1 MKHTLAIALLILL
14 TWNLSAR
21 GQEPYAPE
29 AAVPAPEIRV
39 QDAPDDTAIRSRLA
53 AVLGAIDGLEDVN
66 VEVTAG
72 VVILTGEVPNS
83 RAAREVLDIARRT
96 EGVVHVLNRLDEEAN
111 VASRLRPV
119 TRKFNELGAASLRI
133 LPVGLIAVMVV
144 VLFWFLG
151 QWAGN
156 RGQWLRRAGLS
167 ELSANLLRRIVRLL
181 VIGIGILIALEI
193 LDATAMIGALLGV
206 AGIAGIALGF
216 AFRNIAEN
224 YLAGVL
230 LSARNP
236 FAIGDQVQVGEFV
249 GKVVR
254 LTSRDTV
261 LMTLDGNHLRIPNS
275 VIIASSMTNFSRNP
289 LRRFEF
295 MVGVSVD
302 LDVVAARD
310 LGIATLQQMKGVLPD
325 PGPQGLIA
333 ELGDSTVQLRF
344 LAWIDQRETDIQKA
358 RSEAI
363 RLVKCAFDA
372 AGIEMPEPIYRIHLR
387 EAGAQRTGGTRDA
400 DGDRPI
406 SAQRP
411 APIDPG
417 MADVSADRTID
428 NQVADEL
435 RTSDEENLLKDTAAE
450 PSARTGPAGSAK
462 AGD

>member
-1 MKHTLAIALLILL
+1 MKHALAIAFLILL

-21 GQEPYAPE
+21 GQEPSAPE
-29 AAVPAPEIRV
+29 AAVEAPEIRV
-39 QDAPDDTAIRSRLA
+39 QDAPDDAAIRSRLV
-53 AVLGAIDGLEDVN
+53 AVLGAIDGFQNVD

-72 VVILTGEVPNS
+72 VVILTGGVPNS
-83 RAAREVLDIARRT
+83 RATREALDIARRT
-96 EGVVHVLNRLDEEAN
+96 ESVVHVLNRLDEEAD

-119 TRKFNELGAASLRI
+119 TRKFSDLGAASLRV
-133 LPVGLIAVMVV
+133 LPVGLIAVTVV

-156 RGQWLRRAGLS
+156 RGRWLRRAGLS
-167 ELSANLLRRIVRLL
+167 ELSANLGRRIVRLL
-181 VIGIGILIALEI
+181 VIAIGILIALEI
-193 LDATAMIGALLGV
+193 LDATAMIGGLLGI

-275 VIIASSMTNFSRNP
+275 AIIASSMTNFSRNP

-302 LDVVAARD
+302 LDVVTARD
-310 LGIATLQQMKGVLPD
+310 LGIATLRQMKGVLPD

-333 ELGDSTVQLRF
+333 ELGDSAVQLRF

-387 EAGAQRTGGTRDA
+387 EAGTLRTGGVGDSA
-400 DGDRPI
+400 GDRPI

-411 APIDPG
+411 APSDAG

-428 NQVADEL
+428 IQVADEL
-435 RTSDEENLLKDTAAE
+435 RTSDEENLLKNNAAE
-450 PSARTGPAGSAK
+450 PSGRTDSPSGQ
-462 AGD
+462 